1 MNKAIYSKK
10 LNKLKLNIIGEYD
23 ENIEKKLESYFSYVN
38 LSLQFEKENKK
49 ETNSI
54 DDFYESQPLP
64 DYYETGYENPENLG
78 ENNEEKNQESKE
90 ASLNNQ
96 DIFDL
101 PKIEKDKKESSK
113 SQEEEKT
120 SSLRDLKKI
129 ELENMIENARN
140 NKKNSEKKEIKQAEI
155 LKYGRNINGDFFKI
169 EEIYDKKGMN
179 LSIKG
184 EIFGIDVFESKRG
197 NFIYSFDLEDESDV
211 IACKMFVQPRNKS
224 KLENLK
230 EKMIVQVQGVLNYDS
245 FSHEDVF
252 TVNSMVEC
260 EKKERLDTYP
270 KKRVE
275 LEIHTKMTNLDG
287 FVDMDELAK
296 KLKTWG
302 HSACGITDTE
312 TLQALPDMYD
322 KLGKNDIKMLAGAEL
337 LLVDKNLR
345 ILTNNYNK
353 K

>member
-1 MNKAIYSKK
+1 MKINLKSIIEIDKDYYINKAIYSKK

-101 PKIEKDKKESSK
+101 PKIEEEKKEPSK
-113 SQEEEKT
+113 NQEEEKT

-140 NKKNSEKKEIKQAEI
+140 NKKNLEKKEIKQAEI
-155 LKYGRNINGDFFKI
+155 LKYGRNINGDLFKI

-184 EIFGIDVFESKRG
+184 EIFGIDIFESKNLLKFLYGRDIESLQLG
-197 NFIYSFDLEDESDV
+197 NRFELGVDLSGGEWQQLVFCRTLMKKNMSLLVLDEPNSGLDVFSEKKIYDILDEQLDGVTKVIVTHRLQLIDLEGYR
-211 IACKMFVQPRNKS
+211 I
-224 KLENLK
+224 
-230 EKMIVQVQGVLNYDS
+230 IYI
-245 FSHEDVF
+245 EDGRICEDD
-252 TVNSMVEC
+252 NS
-260 EKKERLDTYP
+260 
-270 KKRVE
+270 
-275 LEIHTKMTNLDG
+275 
-287 FVDMDELAK
+287 K
-296 KLKTWG
+296 KL
-302 HSACGITDTE
+302 
-312 TLQALPDMYD
+312 
-322 KLGKNDIKMLAGAEL
+322 L
-337 LLVDKNLR
+337 L
-345 ILTNNYNK
+345 NNAKFKDFYENSK
-353 K
+353 

>member
-1 MNKAIYSKK
+1 MKINLKSIIEIDKDYYINKAIYSKK

-64 DYYETGYENPENLG
+64 DYYETGYENSENLG

-101 PKIEKDKKESSK
+101 PKIEEDKIEPSK
-113 SQEEEKT
+113 NQEEEKT

-140 NKKNSEKKEIKQAEI
+140 NKKNSEKKEIKQTEI

-197 NFIYSFDLEDESDV
+197 NFIYSFDLEDESDA

-224 KLENLK
+224 
-230 EKMIVQVQGVLNYDS
+230 
-245 FSHEDVF
+245 
-252 TVNSMVEC
+252 
-260 EKKERLDTYP
+260 
-270 KKRVE
+270 
-275 LEIHTKMTNLDG
+275 
-287 FVDMDELAK
+287 
-296 KLKTWG
+296 
-302 HSACGITDTE
+302 
-312 TLQALPDMYD
+312 
-322 KLGKNDIKMLAGAEL
+322 
-337 LLVDKNLR
+337 
-345 ILTNNYNK
+345 
-353 K
+353 